1 VDAAEHVALVAA
13 IVRERQLQA
22 QGRGG
27 DQARRRALEEAVK
40 RRVVQANMWLRSR
53 GDKPEAAARR
63 LYLKP
68 STVAWWCMLD
78 DRGRLKAA
86 KRGRPPIIL
95 DDHARGAVL
104 WLLADVGPG
113 MHLTDLEKAFPRV
126 PREALER
133 LLEAFRQ
140 DVRPCCRWLISC
152 LDWRR
157 PGAIYAM
164 DLKKPANPVDGSYP
178 YVLVVRDLGS
188 GKILMDLPLPSKEAT
203 YVVDG
208 LRLLFQRYGVPLV
221 LKSDNGSEFKNREVE
236 HFLAER
242 GVLPLLSPAYYP
254 QYNGACE
261 AGVGQLSVRAHYLSA
276 RNNRIGQWTSDDLEA
291 ARCNVNAFG
300 RPKGRGGPCPNVL
313 WDQAPLIQDDERRRF
328 LEQYRATLNQEL
340 AARGSTS
347 TAQLSDDER
356 RELDRSAIT
365 KALIQRDYLAITRR
379 RISPPFRSLNWQSIS
394 A

>member
-1 VDAAEHVALVAA
+1 MALVQ
-13 IVRERQLQA
+13 ERQGRP

-40 RRVVQANMWLRSR
+40 RRVVQANMWLYCR
-53 GDKPEAAARR
+53 GDTPKESARR
-63 LYLKP
+63 LALRRK
-68 STVAWWCMLD
+68 TVKRWCLLAAQ
-78 DRGRLKAA
+78 RKLKAA

-113 MHLTDLEKAFPRV
+113 IHLTDLERAFPTT

-140 DVRPCCRWLISC
+140 DVRCCCRWLISC

-157 PGAIYAM
+157 AGAVYAM
-164 DLKKPANPVDGSYP
+164 DLKEPSTPVDGCYP

-188 GKILMDLPLPSKEAT
+188 GKILMSLPLPSKEPR

-208 LRLLFQRYGVPLV
+208 LRLLFLRCGAPLV
-221 LKSDNGSEFKNREVE
+221 FKSDNGSEFKNREVA
-236 HFLAER
+236 HYLAER
-242 GVLPLLSPAYYP
+242 GVIQLLSPAYYP

-276 RNNRIGQWTSDDLEA
+276 RDNRIGQWTSDDLEA
-291 ARCNVNAFG
+291 ARGNVNAFG
-300 RPKGRGGPCPNVL
+300 RPKGRGGPCPNVV
-313 WDQAPLIQDDERRRF
+313 WDQARPIQDAERDLF
-328 LEQYRATLNQEL
+328 LGLHRATLNQEL
-340 AARGSTS
+340 AYRGVTS
-347 TAQLSDDER
+347 TDQLSDVER
-356 RELDRSAIT
+356 GELNRSVIT
-365 KALIQRDYLAITRR
+365 KVLMQCDYLAITRR
-379 RISPPFRSLNWQSIS
+379 RISPPFKSLKWQSIS